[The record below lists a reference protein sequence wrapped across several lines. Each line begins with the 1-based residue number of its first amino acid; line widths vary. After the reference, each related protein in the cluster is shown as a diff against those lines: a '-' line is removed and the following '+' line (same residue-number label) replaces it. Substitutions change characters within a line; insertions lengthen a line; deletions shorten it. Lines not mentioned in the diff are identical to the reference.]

1 MNKDLSLKAK
11 GLLSLMLSL
20 PEDWVA
26 IGGISRECG
35 FLSGTDGSFPVPLAL
50 NLTAYNEIKKS
61 CVPFS

>member
-1 MNKDLSLKAK
+1 MFMYQRVNHGD
-11 GLLSLMLSL
+11 
-20 PEDWVA
+20 
-26 IGGISRECG
+26 RECG